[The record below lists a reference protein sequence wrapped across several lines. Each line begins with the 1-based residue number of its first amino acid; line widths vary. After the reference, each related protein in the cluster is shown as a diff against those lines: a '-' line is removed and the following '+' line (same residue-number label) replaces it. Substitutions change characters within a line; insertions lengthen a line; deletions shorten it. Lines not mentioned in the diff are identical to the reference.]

1 MKFTDWHIEILH
13 DVTMFVIIITYD
25 ISSSSSYSY
34 VSSSSSSYYYDC
46 YYIPSGKLT

>member
-1 MKFTDWHIEILH
+1 MKYTDWHIEILH
-13 DVTMFVIIITYD
+13 DITMFVIIITYD

-34 VSSSSSSYYYDC
+34 VSSSYYHYDC